1 MERRKEPK
9 TWHGGRRGREVGG
22 ILAGVYFRK
31 VMREGG
37 GRVRF
42 QPLYSAL
49 NQNLI
54 QIIKFDYVV

>member
-37 GRVRF
+37 WEGKISTSLF
-42 QPLYSAL
+42 GIKS
-49 NQNLI
+49 
-54 QIIKFDYVV
+54 KFDSNYKI